1 MREKLDSL
9 LAKVKDIDSKLSKR
23 NRILVIVCVVA
34 ILAIAVIGALLLN
47 LNSSMP
53 LFSELNQAEAAEIMK
68 KLEDMG
74 VNATYNNA
82 GTIYVPGNQVDALR
96 AQMVLQGH
104 PKQGLTYDTFI
115 GNVGSMSTDFD
126 RETYKLYDLQD
137 RIAATIRYFK
147 DVEDVVV
154 FISLG
159 NEGRYVLQKDRYA
172 PTASVMLYM
181 KDDTVPDQEQ
191 VKGIQRLVAFAIPGM
206 EMDNVAVV
214 DGFSNDLT
222 DRLETADSNT
232 TKLKMAIEREI
243 ERRIQQK
250 VTYLLNPVFG
260 PDSVRV
266 SVTCQVDVA
275 KKLKESIEYSSA
287 TDDDRPRGVLEK
299 ESVAIEAVGNGDFV
313 GGVPGTELNA
323 QIPIYPNIT
332 TDGKEIY
339 YVDER
344 DFQYLV
350 SKMTEQIQYDG
361 GDILNLT
368 VGVVIDAERLTRTER
383 DEFKQLVAI
392 TAGISPDEVDQKVSV
407 VNTVFHRDAEA
418 APHGFSEFIKYV
430 NDNPTLKWILIAAA
444 ALLLVI
450 LVIVILLLR
459 RAAKK
464 KRAKQEEEEA
474 MLAAAAAAAAVAAAT
489 GTDDQDGL
497 DAEDILNTP
506 LDSAKKTREQELKM
520 QIGEFADLNPEIA
533 AQLIKTWLKG
543 GSGDE

>member
-1 MREKLDSL
+1 MREKLDVL
-9 LAKVKDIDSKLSKR
+9 LARVKELNGKLSKR
-23 NRILVIVCVVA
+23 NRILVIACIAA
-34 ILAIAVIGALLLN
+34 ILIIAVAGAWLLN
-47 LNSSMP
+47 YNSSMP
-53 LFSELNQAEAAEIMK
+53 LFSELSQAEAMEIMG

-74 VNATYNNA
+74 VAASHNNA

-96 AQMVLQGH
+96 AQLVLQGY

-147 DVEDVVV
+147 GVEDAVV
-154 FISLG
+154 FISIG
-159 NEGRYVLQKDRYA
+159 NNSNYVLKKDMYA
-172 PTASVMLYM
+172 PSASVILYM
-181 KDDTVPDQEQ
+181 QNDGIPEPEQ
-191 VKGIQRLVAFAIPGM
+191 VQGIQRLVAFAVPGM

-222 DRLETADSNT
+222 DRLATVDSNA
-232 TKLKMAIEREI
+232 TKLKMALESAIERS
-243 ERRIQQK
+243 IQQK
-250 VTYLLNPVFG
+250 VAYLLNPIFG
-260 PDSVRV
+260 ADRVRV
-266 SVTCQVDVA
+266 SVTCQVDVS
-275 KKLKESIEYSSA
+275 KRLREIIEYTPA

-299 ESVAIEAVGNGDFV
+299 EQTATEAVGEGGLA

-332 TDGKEIY
+332 TDGNEIY
-339 YVDER
+339 YLDEK

-350 SKMTEQIQYDG
+350 SKMTEQIQIEG

-383 DEFKQLVAI
+383 EEYQRLVAI
-392 TAGISPDEVDQKVSV
+392 TAGISPDEADQKVSV
-407 VNTVFHRDAEA
+407 VNTVFQRDSVIVQ
-418 APHGFSEFIKYV
+418 GGIINYIIS
-430 NDNPTLKWILIAAA
+430 NPTLKWIALAAL

-450 LVIVILLLR
+450 IVVLILLLR
-459 RAAKK
+459 RASAKK
-464 KRAKQEEEEA
+464 KHAKQMEEEA
-474 MLAAAAAAAAVAAAT
+474 ALLAAAAAAAAAAEAE
-489 GTDDQDGL
+489 DAL
-497 DAEDILNTP
+497 DEEDILNTR
-506 LDSAKKTREQELKM
+506 LDQAKKTREQELRM

-543 GSGDE
+543 GSGND